1 MASSTLRL
9 PTISKEGV
17 KHILLAWLAVRVLS
31 SGFFGRAVTA
41 AAAGALAFGARQ
53 MPGLVP
59 GAWRGGGGG
68 GVARHAGGGAGA
80 PGFRPHAGPR
90 RLGMG
95 VSWSCQPLWRVK
107 DASDRPAPRKRGANA
122 LTGTAD
128 PTPPLPAPPSPHPL
142 LPE

>member
-80 PGFRPHAGPR
+80 PDSGRMPARAASEWVYLGHASHCGGLRTPPPGR
-90 RLGMG
+90 
-95 VSWSCQPLWRVK
+95 
-107 DASDRPAPRKRGANA
+107 RPANGA
-122 LTGTAD
+122 
-128 PTPPLPAPPSPHPL
+128 PTR
-142 LPE
+142 